1 MGHIV
6 RKARPRV
13 SSAPMFTGAE
23 QQIYEIIK
31 TSLYR
36 MGRTVD
42 ADAMARAIINLQP
55 DVLTKVL
62 TSLTIGELQAVLRQ
76 GILAVINNAGKLAV
90 DEIQPVISATPSW
103 GNAFTVTG
111 KPNTKLRFNVNNP
124 LADDFADKQAGR
136 LVTAIDESMRSAI
149 RTVISESFKNQV
161 PVDLTASR
169 LRQFIG
175 LHPRW
180 ALAVDRYY
188 TRQYEVLRNKGITHE
203 KALTRAETVTE
214 TYRRRLIQARSSM
227 IARTEIQI
235 AQNWGRQLAWQQAS
249 DGGWVDPVS
258 QKVWKTA
265 SATMGG
271 VPPCDRCAPMEG
283 ESVRWNQSFS
293 NGLLMPP
300 AHPHCRCTAFLLPP
314 DRGLNDAEYI
324 RTGIVR

>member
-6 RKARPRV
+6 RKALPRV
-13 SSAPMFTGAE
+13 SSEPMFTGAE
-23 QQIYEIIK
+23 QQLFDIIK
-31 TSLYR
+31 TSLNR
-36 MGRTVD
+36 LGKTVD
-42 ADAMARAIINLQP
+42 AEAMARAIINLQP

-62 TSLTIGELQAVLRQ
+62 TSLTIGDLQTVLRQ
-76 GILAVINNAGKLAV
+76 GILAVINNAGANAV
-90 DEIQPVISATPSW
+90 DEIQPTISATPNW

-111 KPNTKLRFNVNNP
+111 TPNTKLRFNVNNP
-124 LADDFADKQAGR
+124 LADDFADKQAAR

-188 TRQYEVLRNKGITHE
+188 TRQYEGLRNKGVAHE

-214 TYRRRLIQARSSM
+214 TYRKRLIRARSSM

-249 DGGWVDPVS
+249 DGGWIDPVS
-258 QKVWKTA
+258 QKVWTTA
-265 SATMGG
+265 KATMGG

-314 DRGLNDAEYI
+314 SRGLNDAEYI
-324 RTGIVR
+324 RTGIAR

>member
-6 RKARPRV
+6 RKAKPRV
-13 SSAPMFTGAE
+13 SLEPFSGAE
-23 QQIYEIIK
+23 KQIYDIVK

-36 MGRTVD
+36 LGRTID
-42 ADAMARAIINLQP
+42 ADALAKAIVSLQP
-55 DVLTKVL
+55 DVLQRVL
-62 TSLTIGELQAVLRQ
+62 TSLSVGDLQVALRQ
-76 GILAVINNAGKLAV
+76 GLIAVLNNAGKDAV
-90 DEIQPVISATPSW
+90 RDIQPVISATPSW
-103 GNAFTVTG
+103 GNKFTVTG

-136 LVTAIDESMRSAI
+136 LVTSIDESMRLAI
-149 RTVISESFKNQV
+149 RTVISESFKNQI
-161 PVDLTASR
+161 PLDLTASR
-169 LRQFIG
+169 LRQFVG

-188 TRQYEVLRNKGITHE
+188 TRQYESLRNKGITHE
-203 KALTRAETVTE
+203 KALTRAELTTE
-214 TYRRRLIQARSSM
+214 TYRRRLIRARSSM

-249 DGGWVDPVS
+249 DGGWVDPDAR
-258 QKVWKTA
+258 KVWKTA

-271 VPPCDRCAPMEG
+271 VPPCDRCLLMEG

-300 AHPHCRCTAFLLPP
+300 AHPHCRCTAFLVPP

-324 RTGIVR
+324 RTGVIQ

>member
-6 RKARPRV
+6 RKAKPRV
-13 SSAPMFTGAE
+13 SVEPFSGAE
-23 QQIYEIIK
+23 QQIYDIIK

-36 MGRTVD
+36 LGRTID
-42 ADAMARAIINLQP
+42 ADALAKAIVSLQP

-62 TSLTIGELQAVLRQ
+62 SSLTIGDLQLALRQ
-76 GILAVINNAGKLAV
+76 GLIAVLNNSGKSAV
-90 DEIQPVISATPSW
+90 KEIQPIISATPSW
-103 GNAFTVTG
+103 GNEFTVTG
-111 KPNTKLRFNVNNP
+111 KPNTKLRFDVNNP
-124 LADDFADKQAGR
+124 LADDFAEKQAGR
-136 LVTAIDESMRSAI
+136 LVTAIDESMRLAI

-161 PVDLTASR
+161 PLDLTASR
-169 LRQFIG
+169 LRQFVG

-188 TRQYEVLRNKGITHE
+188 TRQYESLRNKGITHE
-203 KALTRAETVTE
+203 KALKRAEMTTE
-214 TYRRRLIQARSSM
+214 TYRRRLIRARSSM

-249 DGGWVDPVS
+249 DGGWVDPDA

-271 VPPCDRCAPMEG
+271 VPPCDRCSPMEG

-300 AHPHCRCTAFLLPP
+300 AHPHCRCTAFLMPP
-314 DRGLNDAEYI
+314 SRGLNDDEYI
-324 RTGIVR
+324 RTGIAR

>member
-6 RKARPRV
+6 RKAKPRV
-13 SSAPMFTGAE
+13 SVEPFSGAE
-23 QQIYEIIK
+23 QQIYDIIK

-36 MGRTVD
+36 LGRTID
-42 ADAMARAIINLQP
+42 ADALAKAIVSLQP

-62 TSLTIGELQAVLRQ
+62 ASLTIGDLQLALRQ
-76 GILAVINNAGKLAV
+76 GLIAVLNNSGKSAV
-90 DEIQPVISATPSW
+90 KEIQPVISATPSW
-103 GNAFTVTG
+103 GNEFTVTG
-111 KPNTKLRFNVNNP
+111 KPNTKLRFDVNNP
-124 LADDFADKQAGR
+124 LADDFAEKQAGR
-136 LVTAIDESMRSAI
+136 LVTAIDESMRLAI

-161 PVDLTASR
+161 PLDLTASR
-169 LRQFIG
+169 LRQFVG

-188 TRQYEVLRNKGITHE
+188 TRQYESLRNKGITHE
-203 KALTRAETVTE
+203 KALKRAEMTTE
-214 TYRRRLIQARSSM
+214 TYRRRLIRARSSM

-249 DGGWVDPVS
+249 DGGWVDPDA

-300 AHPHCRCTAFLLPP
+300 AHPHCRCTAFLIPP
-314 DRGLNDAEYI
+314 SRGLNDAEYI
-324 RTGIVR
+324 RTGIAR

>member
-6 RKARPRV
+6 RKAKPRV
-13 SSAPMFTGAE
+13 SVEPFSGAE
-23 QQIYEIIK
+23 QQIYDIIK

-36 MGRTVD
+36 LGRTID
-42 ADAMARAIINLQP
+42 ADALAKAIVSLQP
-55 DVLTKVL
+55 DVLARVL
-62 TSLTIGELQAVLRQ
+62 TSLTIGDLQLALRQ
-76 GILAVINNAGKLAV
+76 GLIAVLNNAGKSAV
-90 DEIQPVISATPSW
+90 QEIQPIISATPSW
-103 GNAFTVTG
+103 GNEFTVTG
-111 KPNTKLRFNVNNP
+111 KPNTKLRFDVNNP
-124 LADDFADKQAGR
+124 LADDFAEKQAGR
-136 LVTAIDESMRSAI
+136 LVTAIDESMRLAI

-161 PVDLTASR
+161 PLDLTASR
-169 LRQFIG
+169 LRQFVG

-188 TRQYEVLRNKGITHE
+188 TRQYESLRNKGITHE
-203 KALTRAETVTE
+203 KALKRAEMTTE
-214 TYRRRLIQARSSM
+214 TYRRRLIRARSSM

-249 DGGWVDPVS
+249 DGGWVDADAR
-258 QKVWKTA
+258 KVWKTA

-300 AHPHCRCTAFLLPP
+300 N
-314 DRGLNDAEYI
+314 RGLNDDEYI
-324 RTGIVR
+324 RTGIAR

>member
-1 MGHIV
+1 VGHIV

-13 SSAPMFTGAE
+13 SSEPMFTGAE
-23 QQIYEIIK
+23 QQLYDIIK

-36 MGRTVD
+36 LGRTVD
-42 ADAMARAIINLQP
+42 AEAMARAIINLQP

-62 TSLTIGELQAVLRQ
+62 TSVSIGELQTVLRQ
-76 GILAVINNAGKLAV
+76 GILAVINNSGKATV
-90 DEIQPVISATPSW
+90 QEIQPVISATPSW
-103 GNAFTVTG
+103 GNEFTITG

-149 RTVISESFKNQV
+149 RTVISESFKNQI

-188 TRQYEVLRNKGITHE
+188 TRQYESLRNKGIAHE
-203 KALTRAETVTE
+203 KALKRAEVVTE

-249 DGGWVDPVS
+249 DGGWVDPNA
-258 QKVWKTA
+258 QKVWTTA
-265 SATMGG
+265 TATMGG

-300 AHPHCRCTAFLLPP
+300 AHPHCRCTAFLMPP

>member
-6 RKARPRV
+6 RKAKPRV
-13 SSAPMFTGAE
+13 SVEPFSGAE
-23 QQIYEIIK
+23 QQIYDIIK

-36 MGRTVD
+36 LGRTID
-42 ADAMARAIINLQP
+42 ADALAKAIVSLQP
-55 DVLTKVL
+55 DVLAKVL
-62 TSLTIGELQAVLRQ
+62 TSLTIGDLQLALRQ
-76 GILAVINNAGKLAV
+76 GLIAVLNNAGKSAV
-90 DEIQPVISATPSW
+90 KEIQPVISATPSW
-103 GNAFTVTG
+103 GNEFTVTG
-111 KPNTKLRFNVNNP
+111 KPNTKLRFDVNNP
-124 LADDFADKQAGR
+124 LADDFAEKQAGR
-136 LVTAIDESMRSAI
+136 LVTAIDESMRLAI

-161 PVDLTASR
+161 PLDLTASR
-169 LRQFIG
+169 LRQFVG

-188 TRQYEVLRNKGITHE
+188 TRQYESLRNKGITHE
-203 KALTRAETVTE
+203 KALKRAEMTTE
-214 TYRRRLIQARSSM
+214 TYRRRLIRARSSM

-249 DGGWVDPVS
+249 DGGWVDPDA

-271 VPPCDRCAPMEG
+271 VPPCDRCSPMEG

-300 AHPHCRCTAFLLPP
+300 AHPHCRCTAFLMPP
-314 DRGLNDAEYI
+314 NRGLNDDEYI
-324 RTGIVR
+324 RTGIAR

>member
-13 SSAPMFTGAE
+13 SSEPMFTGAE
-23 QQIYEIIK
+23 QQLYDIIK

-36 MGRTVD
+36 IGRTVD

-62 TSLTIGELQAVLRQ
+62 TSLTIGDLQLALRQ
-76 GILAVINNAGKLAV
+76 GLIAVLNNAGKSAV
-90 DEIQPVISATPSW
+90 QEIQPVISATPSW
-103 GNAFTVTG
+103 GNEFTVTG
-111 KPNTKLRFNVNNP
+111 KPNTKLRFDVNNP
-124 LADDFADKQAGR
+124 LADDFAEKQAGR
-136 LVTAIDESMRSAI
+136 LVTAIDESMRLAI

-188 TRQYEVLRNKGITHE
+188 TRQYESLRNKGITHE
-203 KALTRAETVTE
+203 KALKRAEMTTE
-214 TYRRRLIQARSSM
+214 TYRRRLIRARSSM

-249 DGGWVDPVS
+249 DGGWVDPDAR
-258 QKVWKTA
+258 KVWKTA

-271 VPPCDRCAPMEG
+271 VPPCDRCSPMEG

-300 AHPHCRCTAFLLPP
+300 AHPHCRCTAFLMPP
-314 DRGLNDAEYI
+314 NRGLNDDEYI
-324 RTGIVR
+324 RTGIAR